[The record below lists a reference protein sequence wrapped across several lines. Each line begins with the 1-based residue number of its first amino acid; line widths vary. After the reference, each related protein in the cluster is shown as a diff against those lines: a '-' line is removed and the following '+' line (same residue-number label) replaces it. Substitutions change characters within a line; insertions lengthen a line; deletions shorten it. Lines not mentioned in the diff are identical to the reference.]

1 MYLYQI
7 VYLSLNGVT
16 IPDDGSVL
24 ASDIGEGDMN
34 SLLCHTDRSGCCR
47 RSDGEAH
54 GEWYFPGQPGHA
66 GGQVQVEGTMRTEDS
81 FFYRNRGAGVVRLNR
96 RGDPSERGRFRCEV
110 MNDAG
115 DNVTVYVN
123 IGEWQFDQYY

>member
-7 VYLSLNGVT
+7 VYLSLNGKT

-24 ASDIGEGDMN
+24 ASDIGEGDLN
-34 SLLCHTDRSGCCR
+34 GLLCHTDRRNCCT
-47 RSDGEAH
+47 RSDGTAQ
-54 GEWYFPGQPGHA
+54 GEWYFPGQPGD
-66 GGQVQVEGTMRTEDS
+66 QVQVDGGRKGD
-81 FFYRNRGAGVVRLNR
+81 FFYRTRGTGVVRLNR
-96 RGDPSERGRFRCEV
+96 RGNPSERGRFRCEV

-115 DNVTVYVN
+115 DMVTVYVN

>member
-7 VYLSLNGVT
+7 VYLSLNGT
-16 IPDDGSVL
+16 IISNDGSVL
-24 ASDIGEGDMN
+24 ASDIGEGDLN
-34 SLLCHTDRSGCCR
+34 GLLCHTDRSDCCR
-47 RSDGEAH
+47 RSDGAAQ
-54 GEWYFPGQPGHA
+54 GQWYFPAGQPVKVE
-66 GGQVQVEGTMRTEDS
+66 GGQTGD
-81 FFYRNRGAGVVRLNR
+81 FFYRNRGTRVLRLNR
-96 RGDPSERGRFRCEV
+96 QGNPSERGRFRCEV

>member
-1 MYLYQI
+1 M
-7 VYLSLNGVT
+7 YLSLNGVT

-24 ASDIGEGDMN
+24 ASDIGEGDLN

-54 GEWYFPGQPGHA
+54 GEWYFPGEPGD
-66 GGQVQVEGTMRTEDS
+66 QVQVEGMQIGASD
-81 FFYRNRGAGVVRLNR
+81 FFHRNRGTGVVRLNR
-96 RGDPSERGRFRCEV
+96 RGNPSERGRFRCEV

-115 DNVTVYVN
+115 DMVTVYVN